1 MRGGSRKSCSLS
13 FEGNELSEDKITVHV
28 KYRNVEQSFVGNV
41 DDVWASVN
49 RFFSQVIPSFNM
61 ARKVM
66 LTVDLQKLIED
77 VEGVIAIAPEGPE
90 LLISKQN
97 LTDSET
103 IQLYLLAV
111 HIGHR
116 LGHLSRDSFSKE
128 ELQTRLGKSS
138 KITSTRLGELCREGM
153 ATKTEEGNYKITTIG
168 LKRLQEETILKI
180 REEIQT

>member
-1 MRGGSRKSCSLS
+1 M
-13 FEGNELSEDKITVHV
+13 SEEKITVHV
-28 KYRNVEQSFVGNV
+28 KYRDVEQTFVGNV
-41 DDVWASVN
+41 DDVWVSVN
-49 RFFSQVIPSFNM
+49 RFFSQVIPSFDV

-77 VEGVIAIAPEGPE
+77 VDGVIAIAPEGPE

-103 IQLYLLAV
+103 IQLYLLAA
-111 HIGHR
+111 HIGYR

-128 ELQTRLGKSS
+128 EIQTRLGKSS

-153 ATKTEEGNYKITTIG
+153 ATKTGEGDYKISTIG
-168 LKRLQEETILKI
+168 IKRLQEETLLKI
-180 REEIQT
+180 REKIQT

>member
-1 MRGGSRKSCSLS
+1 
-13 FEGNELSEDKITVHV
+13 LSEDKITVHV
-28 KYRNVEQSFVGNV
+28 KYKNVEQSFIGNV
-41 DDVWASVN
+41 DDVWVSVN

-66 LTVDLQKLIED
+66 LTVDLQKLMED

-97 LTDSET
+97 FTDSET

-116 LGHLSRDSFSKE
+116 LGHLNRDSFSKE

-168 LKRLQEETILKI
+168 IKRLQEETILKI
-180 REEIQT
+180 REGIQT